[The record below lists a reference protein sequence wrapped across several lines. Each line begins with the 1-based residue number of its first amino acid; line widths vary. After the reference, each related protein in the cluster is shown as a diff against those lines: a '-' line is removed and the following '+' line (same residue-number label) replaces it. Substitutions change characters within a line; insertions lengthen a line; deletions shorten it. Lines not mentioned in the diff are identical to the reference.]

1 MAKVTPFLGEPRYH
15 PARTALS
22 RGQNR
27 VAMRPGLATTK
38 GRGLSREIGETM
50 ADVPRHPSRRTTA
63 ELLSLCRAEQLALE
77 QRALILKLQ
86 LRERAAELKTIEQQ
100 LEVLHESEESLLSGQ
115 AALPILRV
123 VK

>member
-1 MAKVTPFLGEPRYH
+1 M
-15 PARTALS
+15 
-22 RGQNR
+22 
-27 VAMRPGLATTK
+27 
-38 GRGLSREIGETM
+38 GETM

-63 ELLSLCRAEQLALE
+63 EMLSLCRAEQLALE

-86 LRERAAELKTIEQQ
+86 LRERAAELTTIEQQ
-100 LEVLHESEESLLSGQ
+100 LEILHESEESLLSGQ

>member
-1 MAKVTPFLGEPRYH
+1 
-15 PARTALS
+15 
-22 RGQNR
+22 
-27 VAMRPGLATTK
+27 
-38 GRGLSREIGETM
+38 M

-63 ELLSLCRAEQLALE
+63 ELLSLCRAEQLVLE

-100 LEVLHESEESLLSGQ
+100 LEILHESEESLLSGQ